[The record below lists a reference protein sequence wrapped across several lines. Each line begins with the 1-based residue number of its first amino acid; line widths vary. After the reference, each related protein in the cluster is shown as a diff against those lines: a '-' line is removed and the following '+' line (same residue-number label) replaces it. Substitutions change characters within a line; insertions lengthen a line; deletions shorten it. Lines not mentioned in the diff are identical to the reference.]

1 MIRPP
6 SDLDLLHL
14 WEIGSLRHPIDRA
27 LLLYAWMHP
36 EQPPASLPD
45 LPLGQIHLALV
56 QLRRAIFG
64 NRIEGYADCEAC
76 GVRLDLPLDA
86 GQLLQAGQPAT
97 AEASVV
103 VAGQRFR
110 APTSRD
116 LAALNAVH
124 DPPGAA
130 TLLMER
136 CRIGSPDREAAA
148 GDAIPAAAP
157 PIEAVSAA
165 LEELDPAADLAL
177 TVDCGACG
185 HQGEL
190 HLDVLSLLWEELG
203 SRVRSLLLE
212 VHRLAR
218 AYGWREA
225 EILGLSRQRRAAYL
239 SLVGP

>member
-14 WEIGSLRHPIDRA
+14 WEIGSLRHPIDRG

-45 LPLGQIHLALV
+45 LPLGQINLALV
-56 QLRRAIFG
+56 QLRRACFG

-76 GVRLDLPLDA
+76 GVRLDLPINAD
-86 GQLLQAGQPAT
+86 QLLQAAQSAT
-97 AEASVV
+97 TEASVV
-103 VAGQRFR
+103 VSGQSFR

-116 LAALNAVH
+116 LAALSAVH
-124 DPPGAA
+124 DLSGAA

-148 GDAIPAAAP
+148 GEAIPGAP
-157 PIEAVSAA
+157 PSIEAVSAA
-165 LEELDPAADLAL
+165 LEDLDPAADLAL
-177 TVDCGACG
+177 AVECGACG
-185 HQGEL
+185 HQGQL

-225 EILGLSRQRRAAYL
+225 EILGLSQQRRAAYL
-239 SLVGP
+239 TLVGP